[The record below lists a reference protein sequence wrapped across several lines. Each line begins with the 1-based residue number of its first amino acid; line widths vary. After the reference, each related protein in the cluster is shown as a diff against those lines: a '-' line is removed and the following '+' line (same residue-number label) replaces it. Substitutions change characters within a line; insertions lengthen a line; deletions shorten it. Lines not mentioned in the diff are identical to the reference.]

1 MAFQRVKVMMKR
13 LLALVMKPNPRE
25 CEHVRGLFSDYLD
38 GEIDPAA
45 RRRVEEHVGFCRRCR
60 RVLANLRH
68 TLERVRELGES
79 TEPNAL
85 DVGERVTRAWRERA

>member
-1 MAFQRVKVMMKR
+1 MAFQRVKFMMKR

-25 CEHVRGLFSDYLD
+25 CEEVRELFSDYLD
-38 GEIDPAA
+38 AEIDPAA

-68 TLERVRELGES
+68 TLEGVHALGE
-79 TEPNAL
+79 TPEPHAH
-85 DVGERVTRAWRERA
+85 VGERAARAWRERA